1 MTRLHL
7 LLVFCA
13 LSIAWIAWDSQVPV
27 NEQSH
32 VQAQRSDEKRV
43 TTITPEYALSILPR
57 QRFGMRAD
65 LFDVSAQQKPQ
76 AAKSKTKKTALK
88 SQPKQEIEPLPFVY
102 LGKWQEGGD
111 VTVLIEYQNQVMPIH
126 QGDILIDRY
135 KVLTI
140 EEVAQ
145 TIVVTFESTVDKTQQ
160 QLRGKG

>member
-13 LSIAWIAWDSQVPV
+13 LCIAWIAWDSQLPGNV
-27 NEQSH
+27 QSH
-32 VQAQRSDEKRV
+32 VQTHHADKKRL
-43 TTITPEYALSILPR
+43 TSIAPEYALGMLPR
-57 QRFGMRAD
+57 QKLGMRAD
-65 LFDVSAQQKPQ
+65 LFDVLVQQKRQ

-102 LGKWQEGGD
+102 LGKWQEGDD

-126 QGDILIDRY
+126 QGDILIERY

-145 TIVVTFESTVDKTQQ
+145 TIVVTFESTIDKTQQ